1 MTLKWLRIT
10 LALLIFDWILG
21 FPGLGIETRTGTG
34 NAVLD
39 WVYGVVG
46 LAILLALALT
56 WSRPAWARLLAMA
69 VGGAAVVLAVL
80 DMVGVT
86 NVAPAP
92 AAMVAVDLG
101 GIAIGTA
108 IVWAAR
114 RGA

>member
-1 MTLKWLRIT
+1 MKWLRIT

-21 FPGLGIETRTGTG
+21 IPGVGIETRTGTG
-34 NAVLD
+34 NGVMD
-39 WVYGVVG
+39 WVYSVVG

-56 WSRPAWARLLAMA
+56 WPRPAWAGLVAMA

-86 NVAPAP
+86 SGAPAP
-92 AAMVAVDLG
+92 AAMIAVDLG
-101 GIAIGTA
+101 GIAIGAA

-114 RGA
+114 RAA